1 MTVISSNDLPAARL
15 RAAPAARGGLLD
27 RFWPGVSLAPSILLF
42 LVLTLLPIANLVVM
56 SFHDI
61 TWQQGRATWTP
72 VGLRHYAALADDP
85 LFKAG
90 IGNTAIFATVAVAV
104 QMLLGFFLAVLT
116 SRVFHG
122 RVIYRTIFVLPI
134 LVPGIVIGA
143 MWKLMY
149 NFDFGIINQ
158 AIGLVGMMPRDFL
171 GDRNLALASVI
182 VVDIWHW
189 TPFCFLLLLAGLE
202 SLPQDV
208 FEAARIDGAGFWQ
221 ELRHIILP
229 LMLPTIAVT
238 LLFRLI
244 VAFKVFDEVFLL
256 TGGGPGTSTEVVS
269 FSIYRRFF
277 TEDRM
282 GYGSA
287 MSVVTLFGLAL
298 LIIVA
303 QGVARQLRR
312 P

>member
-1 MTVISSNDLPAARL
+1 MTVLGSRDVPAPTVT
-15 RAAPAARGGLLD
+15 AAPSLRGGLLD
-27 RFWPGVSLAPSILLF
+27 RLWPGISLAPSILLF
-42 LVLTLLPIANLVVM
+42 LILTLLPIANLVVM
-56 SFHDI
+56 SFYDI

-72 VGLRHYAALADDP
+72 VGLRHYSALANDP

-90 IGNTAIFATVAVAV
+90 IGNTVIFATVAVAV
-104 QMLLGFFLAVLT
+104 QMLLGFFLAILT

-122 RVIYRTIFVLPI
+122 RVVYRTIFVLPI

-158 AIGLVGMMPRDFL
+158 AIGLVGLMPRDFL
-171 GDRNLALASVI
+171 GDRSLALASVI

-208 FEAARIDGAGFWQ
+208 FAAARIDGARFWQ

-256 TGGGPGTSTEVVS
+256 TGGGPGTATEVVS

-303 QGVARQLRR
+303 QGIARQLRR
-312 P
+312 T